1 MAKKPTPIITHT
13 EILCRA
19 IRNIEDEI
27 RNQQNHMGGIPEC
40 ESILHAFV
48 EEHTTKLEAL
58 KEMYRIETGT
68 NSTDPLPAPEVT
80 RAERNSHGQ

>member
-1 MAKKPTPIITHT
+1 MARKTVKPVITHT

-27 RNQQNHMGGIPEC
+27 RTQTNYMGGIPEC
-40 ESILHAFV
+40 EALLQDYIN
-48 EEHTTKLEAL
+48 EHTPKLDAL

-68 NSTDPLPAPEVT
+68 DYE
-80 RAERNSHGQ
+80 

>member
-1 MAKKPTPIITHT
+1 MASKVTPVISHV

-27 RNQQNHMGGIPEC
+27 KNQEAYMGGIPER
-40 ESILHAFV
+40 EAMLAAFV
-48 EEHTTKLEAL
+48 NERRPKLDAL

-68 NSTDPLPAPEVT
+68 NYD
-80 RAERNSHGQ
+80 

>member
-1 MAKKPTPIITHT
+1 MATKATPVITHV

-27 RNQQNHMGGIPEC
+27 SNQESVMKDIPGCKDMLTAYIAER
-40 ESILHAFV
+40 ES
-48 EEHTTKLEAL
+48 KLNAL

-68 NSTDPLPAPEVT
+68 NYD
-80 RAERNSHGQ
+80 

>member
-1 MAKKPTPIITHT
+1 MATRNTPIITHV

-27 RNQQNHMGGIPEC
+27 KAQKSVMDGIPEC
-40 ESILHAFV
+40 EAMLNAYINERNS
-48 EEHTTKLEAL
+48 KLEAL

-68 NSTDPLPAPEVT
+68 NYD
-80 RAERNSHGQ
+80 